1 MVLISVLFRKT
12 KKKEKNM
19 GVKIVDTAL
28 RDGSQSLLA
37 TRLTTEEILRVAPL
51 LDQAGYHALEVWGGA
66 TFDACLRFLDEDPW
80 ERLRAIRKACP
91 NTKLQMLFRGQ
102 NILGYHHYPDDIV
115 EKFVEKSLSNGIDII
130 RVFDA
135 LNDVRNLK
143 SAVDACKKYHGHCQI
158 ALSYTTSP
166 IHTVSYYV
174 ELAKEV
180 EKMGADSLC
189 IKDMAGVLLPEDAY
203 SLIKQLKAD
212 TSLPIELHSHCT
224 GGVCFLTYRRAIE
237 AGVDIID
244 CALSPLSGGTSQPA
258 TEAFNYALKGT
269 EFDPGLNQEKLDE
282 AASILSSI
290 KDKYLKNG
298 TLKPKAL
305 CVNPGI
311 LKYQVP
317 GGMLSNLMSQLEKQ
331 GALDKYEDVLKEVP
345 NVRKDLGYPPLVT
358 PLSQMVGTQ
367 AVMNV
372 ITGERYKMVPK
383 EIKDYLHGLYGKA
396 PAPVDEE
403 IRKKIIGDDPV
414 IDYRPADKLAPEFDK
429 LKKEYKKIAKCDED
443 VLSIALFEQVA
454 IAFLKKKYGLEAE
467 TFSVSL

>member
-1 MVLISVLFRKT
+1 
-12 KKKEKNM
+12 M

-51 LDQAGYHALEVWGGA
+51 LDKAGYYALEVWGGA

-115 EKFVEKSLSNGIDII
+115 EKFVQKSIENGIDII

-135 LNDVRNLK
+135 LNDIRNLK
-143 SAVDACKKYHGHCQI
+143 SAVDACKKYKGHCQI
-158 ALSYTTSP
+158 AFSYTTSP
-166 IHTVSYYV
+166 VHTVSYYV
-174 ELAKEV
+174 ELAKEI
-180 EKMGADSLC
+180 EAMGADSLC

-203 SLIKQLKAD
+203 SLISQLKKG
-212 TSLPIELHSHCT
+212 TKLPIELHSHCT
-224 GGVCFLTYRRAIE
+224 GGICELTYRRAIE

-244 CALSPLSGGTSQPA
+244 TALSPLSGGTSQPS

-269 EFDPGLNQEKLDE
+269 KYDPKLNQDKLDE
-282 AASILSSI
+282 AAAILSPI
-290 KDKYLKNG
+290 KQKYLKKGILN
-298 TLKPKAL
+298 PKAL
-305 CVNPGI
+305 STNPSI

-331 GALDKYEDVLKEVP
+331 GAMEKYDEVLKEVP
-345 NVRKDLGYPPLVT
+345 RVRKDLGYPPLVT

-396 PAPVDEE
+396 PAPVNEE
-403 IRKKIIGDDPV
+403 VRKKIIGDDET
-414 IDYRPADKLAPEFDK
+414 ITYRPADKLAPEFEK
-429 LKKEYKKIAKCDED
+429 LKKEYRKIAKCDED

-454 IAFLKKKYGLEAE
+454 IAFLKRKYGLEAE
-467 TFSVSL
+467 SFSVSL